1 MTTAAMIARPIPP
14 HFNVGTSHVGMDVA
28 IEVLVG
34 RKAPAKRQMPKEV
47 LVLVSAAVRPRMNCS
62 T

>member
-1 MTTAAMIARPIPP
+1 MPPADHGRGPERGEARDQ
-14 HFNVGTSHVGMDVA
+14 GDVA
-28 IEVLVG
+28 VEVLVG